1 MDLRLTE
8 DELAFRA
15 EVRAF
20 VRDNLPA
27 SIREKMVAG
36 RHLSKDDYVRWTRI
50 LAAKGWGAPHWPQ
63 EWGGTGWSPIQLS
76 IFLDETQRGN
86 APELVAFGV
95 SMVGPVIY
103 TFGSKAQKQ
112 RFLPRII
119 DLSDWW
125 CQGFSEPGAGS
136 DLASL
141 RTSARC
147 DADDWVISGQKTW
160 TTMAQYADWIF
171 VLARTNAQAKK
182 QEGIS
187 FFLVDMKTPG
197 ITVKPIQTID
207 GGHEVNEVFLDDVR
221 VPADALVGEEN
232 KGWDY
237 AKFLL
242 ANERNGIARV
252 GVSKARLDR
261 VRQLASIPVY
271 GSGPKIE
278 DPFFRAKLAEVEVE
292 LKALEMTQMRV
303 ISAPRIRQARSR
315 LFGAQDQGLGDPAGD
330 HGSSDGGRRTLRAAL
345 SRARRHEQRAAGR
358 SGLGVAARADL
369 FQQSQGLDLRRIER
383 NPAQHHRQGDT
394 GALRTWTSSSA
405 PNRSSCATM
414 SRG

>member
-1 MDLRLTE
+1 MDLQLTE

-27 SIREKMVAG
+27 SIREKSVAL

-50 LAAKGWGAPHWPQ
+50 LADKGWAVPHWPK
-63 EWGGTGWSPIQLS
+63 EWGGTGWSPIKQA

-86 APELVAFGV
+86 APEAIAFGV
-95 SMVGPVIY
+95 NMVGPVIY
-103 TFGSKAQKQ
+103 TFGSEAQKE
-112 RFLPRII
+112 RFLPRIV

-141 RTSARC
+141 RSSARR
-147 DADDWVISGQKTW
+147 DGDSWVISGQKTW
-160 TTMAQYADWIF
+160 TTLAQYADWIF
-171 VLARTNAQAKK
+171 VLARTNPEAKK

-187 FFLVDMKTPG
+187 FFLVDMKSPG
-197 ITVKPIQTID
+197 ITVRPIQTID
-207 GGHEVNEVFLDDVR
+207 GGHEVNEVFFDDVR
-221 VPADALVGEEN
+221 APLDALVGQEN

-252 GVSKARLDR
+252 GISKARLDR
-261 VRQLASIPVY
+261 VRELAAIPVY
-271 GSGPKIE
+271 GSGPKID
-278 DPFFRAKLAEVEVE
+278 DPFFRAKLAAVEVE

-303 ISAPRIRQARSR
+303 ISNRRKDGRP
-315 LFGAQDQGLGDPAGD
+315 DPASSVLKIK
-330 HGSSDGGRRTLRAAL
+330 GSEIQQATTELLMEVVGPYALPYENPDERGNEPPVGFDWAAPIAPAYFNYRKVSIYGG
-345 SRARRHEQRAAGR
+345 SNEIQRGIIAKAIL
-358 SGLGVAARADL
+358 GL
-369 FQQSQGLDLRRIER
+369 
-383 NPAQHHRQGDT
+383 
-394 GALRTWTSSSA
+394 
-405 PNRSSCATM
+405 
-414 SRG
+414 

>member
-1 MDLRLTE
+1 MDLQLTP

-20 VRDNLPA
+20 VRDNLPQ
-27 SIREKMVAG
+27 SVREKSVAL

-50 LAAKGWGAPHWPQ
+50 LAAKGWAVPHWPK
-63 EWGGTGWSPIQLS
+63 EWGGTGWSPVKQA

-86 APELVAFGV
+86 APEAIAFGV
-95 SMVGPVIY
+95 NMVGPVIY
-103 TFGSKAQKQ
+103 TFGSQAQKE
-112 RFLPRII
+112 RFLPRIV
-119 DLSDWW
+119 DLRDWW

-141 RTSARC
+141 RTSARRDG
-147 DADDWVISGQKTW
+147 DAWVISGQKTW

-171 VLARTNAQAKK
+171 VLARTNPEVKK

-197 ITVKPIQTID
+197 ITVRPIQTID
-207 GGHEVNEVFLDDVR
+207 GGHEVNEVFFDDVR
-221 VPADALVGEEN
+221 APLDALVGQEN

-252 GVSKARLDR
+252 GISKARLDR
-261 VRQLASIPVY
+261 VRQLAATSVY
-271 GSGPKIE
+271 GSGPKI
-278 DPFFRAKLAEVEVE
+278 DDAFFRAKLAAVEVE

-303 ISAPRIRQARSR
+303 ISNRRNDGRP
-315 LFGAQDQGLGDPAGD
+315 DP
-330 HGSSDGGRRTLRAAL
+330 
-345 SRARRHEQRAAGR
+345 
-358 SGLGVAARADL
+358 
-369 FQQSQGLDLRRIER
+369 
-383 NPAQHHRQGDT
+383 
-394 GALRTWTSSSA
+394 TSSVLKIKGSEIQQATTELLMEVIGPYALPYENPDDRGNEPPVGFDWAGPIA
-405 PNRSSCATM
+405 PAYFNTRKVSIYGGSNEIQ
-414 SRG
+414 RGIIAKAILGL